1 MSQPPSLARVR
12 RLITDGSCGALSLD
26 VFDTILWRRTPRPTD
41 LFAVLGA
48 RLARDG
54 RCPDWVTPAAFRRM
68 RIAAEQEA
76 RRRDEETLGT
86 EVTLTDIWQHLPLRI
101 FNAELPELVRAEV
114 LCEREFTVPDLDI
127 AELVELAAKHHVP
140 TVLVSDTYFTEEH
153 LAELLDRPG
162 LGALRGARIFRSHQH
177 GLDKA
182 SGLWEIVL
190 DALDLNPEQVVH
202 IGDNEVADVEVPRDL
217 GIRTVHYER
226 LDEQFRAVLDRER
239 EPLGLADPVA
249 EHLDT
254 EQGDY
259 GLTSLRAKT
268 LQRADPGAQIP
279 VRTAWRY
286 GASVLGPVLT
296 GFAEWVALRAHQ
308 SGTRVLWCPM
318 REGTMLSALINNA
331 AQARGRD
338 VEARPVW
345 LSRHV
350 TSIAALDPA
359 DPGSLREF
367 IRQRYALTVRQLLQA
382 LHLRPG
388 DVPPLAELLDTV
400 LDNDRTVDLVSDVL
414 TETAHLRNQLTVTV
428 TRIRERVV
436 RELRRVGM
444 LEEPE
449 PALVDLGWG
458 GTIQYYL
465 GQVCELA
472 GTGVRPAGFYLATDD
487 RSTRVFRAGLR
498 IEGYLSQGGHPAEV
512 ARTISR
518 SPEVLE
524 QSVNDF
530 CGSLLDFAD
539 DGSPVLGP
547 ASDGEAQLAQ
557 RRAVQDGIREF
568 QAQWNRY
575 AGTGWPDLTG
585 SARHRLANIL
595 VSALKAPTAEE
606 AAVFGNWAHEDN
618 FGSALVTRVVPE
630 DLVPA
635 IPYLSPGDLADLE
648 MRDAFWPALLAASDT
663 HLAAGARALAERQV
677 DADLFEPSGDPAE
690 TRLSWRSGD
699 GEWHDGPRR
708 RVRINHNG
716 LSFARLDFRAAD
728 VTDVAL
734 AIPGRPA
741 LVRVDWVEVRA
752 LLPGQTVPRVE
763 RWDKPEDFAGLIHA
777 ATRWLGGTLFEF
789 EAAESA
795 IWIPVSARMGAPATS
810 GQVTVAFAML
820 PKSRTGLGV
829 HPPSAPRMTRVT
841 SRVREEYRARGPV
854 GLATSAARIAMR
866 QLRSGK

>member
-1 MSQPPSLARVR
+1 MSVPPSLARVR
-12 RLITDGSCGALSLD
+12 RLITDGSCAALSLD

-48 RLARDG
+48 RLVRDG

-68 RIAAEQEA
+68 RIVAEQAA
-76 RRRDEETLGT
+76 RRADEALGT
-86 EVTLTDIWQHLPLRI
+86 EVSLFDIWQHMPLRI
-101 FNAELPELVRAEV
+101 FNADLSELVHAEV
-114 LCEREFTVPDLDI
+114 LCERDFTVPDLDI
-127 AELVELAAKHHVP
+127 AELVELAGKHHVP

-153 LAELLDRPG
+153 LTELLDRPG
-162 LGALRGARIFRSHQH
+162 LGALREARIFRSHQH
-177 GLDKA
+177 GLDKTD
-182 SGLWEIVL
+182 GLWEIVL
-190 DALDLNPEQVVH
+190 DALDVHPEQIVH
-202 IGDNEVADVEVPRDL
+202 IGDNAIADIEVPQEL

-226 LDEQFRAVLDRER
+226 LDERFLAVLERER
-239 EPLGLADPVA
+239 EPLGLEDPLGD
-249 EHLDT
+249 HLDT
-254 EQGDY
+254 DEGDF

-268 LQRADPGAQIP
+268 LQRVDPGAQTP

-296 GFAEWVALRAHQ
+296 GFAEWVAARAHE
-308 SGTRVLWCPM
+308 SGIAVLWCPM
-318 REGTMLSALINNA
+318 REGTLLSALINNA
-331 AQARGRD
+331 AQARGWT

-350 TSIAALDPA
+350 TSLAALDPA
-359 DPGSLREF
+359 DAGSLREF
-367 IRQRYALTVRQLLQA
+367 VRQRHGLTVRQLLQA

-388 DVPPLAELLDTV
+388 EVPPLAEMLDTV
-400 LDNDRTVDLVSDVL
+400 LDNDREIDLISDVL
-414 TETAHLRNQLTVTV
+414 TETAHLRNRLTVTV

-436 RELRRVGM
+436 RELRRTGM
-444 LEEPE
+444 LEEAE

-458 GTIQYYL
+458 GTIQFFL
-465 GQVCELA
+465 GQVLEQA
-472 GTGVRPAGFYLATDD
+472 GTGARPAGFYLATDD

-498 IEGYLSQGGHPAEV
+498 IEGYLSQGGHPPEI

-547 ASDGEAQLAQ
+547 ASDSEAQLAQ

-568 QAQWNRY
+568 QNQWYRY
-575 AGTGWPDLTG
+575 AEDGWPDLTG
-585 SARHRLANIL
+585 TARHRLANIL

-635 IPYLSPGDLADLE
+635 VPYLSPGDLADLT

-663 HLAAGARALAERQV
+663 RLAAGARALADKQV
-677 DADLFEPSGDPAE
+677 DPGLFEPSDEPAM
-690 TRLSWRSGD
+690 TRLSVRTGD
-699 GEWHDGPRR
+699 GEWQDGPGR

-728 VTDVAL
+728 ITDLAL

-741 LVRVDWVEVRA
+741 LVRIDWVEVRA
-752 LLPGQTVPRVE
+752 LVPGQAVPRVE
-763 RWDKPEDFAGLIHA
+763 RWDKPDDFAGLIHA
-777 ATRWLGGTLFEF
+777 ACRWLGGTLFEF
-789 EAAESA
+789 DGDESA
-795 IWIPVSARMGAPATS
+795 IWFPVGARMGAPVTS

-820 PKSRTGLGV
+820 PKSRTGLGGR
-829 HPPSAPRMTRVT
+829 PPSAPRLTRVT
-841 SRVREEYRARGPV
+841 SRVREEYRTRGPV
-854 GLATSAARIAMR
+854 GLATSAARIAVR

>member
-1 MSQPPSLARVR
+1 MSLPPSLARVR
-12 RLITDGSCGALSLD
+12 RLITDGSCAVLSLD

-41 LFAVLGA
+41 VFAVLGA
-48 RLARDG
+48 RLVRDG

-68 RIAAEQEA
+68 RIVAEQRARQSEEA
-76 RRRDEETLGT
+76 LGT
-86 EVTLTDIWQHLPLRI
+86 EVSLFDIWRHMPLRI
-101 FNAELPELVRAEV
+101 FGAELLELVRAEV
-114 LCEREFTVPDLDI
+114 TCERDFTVPDLDI

-153 LAELLDRPG
+153 LTELLDRPG
-162 LGALRGARIFRSHQH
+162 LGALREARIFRSHQH

-190 DALDLNPEQVVH
+190 HNLGVHPEQVVH
-202 IGDNEVADVEVPRDL
+202 IGDNAVADIEAPQEL
-217 GIRTVHYER
+217 GVRTVYYER
-226 LDEQFRAVLDRER
+226 LDEEFLAVLERER
-239 EPLGLADPVA
+239 EPLGLEDPLG

-254 EQGDY
+254 DQGDY
-259 GLTSLRAKT
+259 GITSLRAKT
-268 LQRADPGAQIP
+268 LQRVDQAAQTP

-308 SGTRVLWCPM
+308 SGIPVLWCPM
-318 REGTMLSALINNA
+318 REGTLLSALINNA
-331 AQARGRD
+331 AQARGWN

-350 TSIAALDPA
+350 TSLAALDPA
-359 DPGSLREF
+359 DRDSLRQF
-367 IRQRYALTVRQLLQA
+367 IQQRHGLTVRQLMQA
-382 LHLRPG
+382 LQLRPG
-388 DVPPLAELLDTV
+388 DVPPLAEALDTV
-400 LDNDRTVDLVSDVL
+400 LDNDREIDLVTDVL
-414 TETAHLRNQLTVTV
+414 TETAHLRNRLAVTV
-428 TRIRERVV
+428 TRIRERVLG
-436 RELRRVGM
+436 ELRRAGM
-444 LEEPE
+444 LDAPE

-465 GQVCELA
+465 GRLLDVA
-472 GTGVRPAGFYLATDD
+472 GAEVHPAGFYLATDD
-487 RSTRVFRAGLR
+487 RSVRVYRAGLR
-498 IEGYLSQGGHPAEV
+498 IESYLSQGGQPPEI

-568 QAQWNRY
+568 QAQWYRY
-575 AGTGWPDLTG
+575 ADGGRPDLTG
-585 SARHRLANIL
+585 TARHRLANIL
-595 VSALKAPTAEE
+595 VSALKAPTAAE

-618 FGSALVTRVVPE
+618 FGSALITRVVPE
-630 DLVPA
+630 DLLPA
-635 IPYLSPGDLADLE
+635 IPYLSPADLADLE

-663 HLAAGARALAERQV
+663 RLAAGARALAERQV
-677 DADLFEPSGDPAE
+677 DADLFEPSDDPAE
-690 TRLSWRSGD
+690 TRLSFRTGD

-716 LSFARLDFRAAD
+716 LSFARLDFRSAD

-734 AIPGRPA
+734 AVPGRPA
-741 LVRVDWVEVRA
+741 LVRIDWVEVKA
-752 LLPGQTVPRVE
+752 IVPGQSVPRVE
-763 RWDKPEDFAGLIHA
+763 RWEHPADFAGLIHA
-777 ATRWLGGTLFEF
+777 ACRWLGGTLFEF
-789 EAAESA
+789 EADEGAV
-795 IWIPVSARMGAPATS
+795 WFPVAARFGAPVTS
-810 GQVTVAFAML
+810 GQVTVAFAVL
-820 PKSRTGLGV
+820 PKSRTGLGA
-829 HPPSAPRMTRVT
+829 HPPSAPRLTRMR
-841 SRVREEYRARGPV
+841 SRVREEIRTHGPV
-854 GLATSAARIAMR
+854 GLATSAARIAVR

>member
-1 MSQPPSLARVR
+1 MSPPPSLERVR
-12 RLITDGSCGALSLD
+12 RLITDGSCAALSLD

-41 LFAVLGA
+41 VFAVLGA
-48 RLARDG
+48 RLVRDG
-54 RCPDWVTPAAFRRM
+54 RCPEWVTPAAFRRM
-68 RIAAEQEA
+68 RITAEQDA
-76 RRRDEETLGT
+76 RRSDTALGP
-86 EVTLTDIWQHLPLRI
+86 EVSLADIWQHMPLAI
-101 FNAELPELVRAEV
+101 FDAGLPELVRAEV
-114 LCEREFTVPDLDI
+114 SCERDFTVPDADI

-162 LGALRGARIFRSHQH
+162 LGALRDARIFRSHQH

-182 SGLWEIVL
+182 SGLWKIVL
-190 DALDLNPEQVVH
+190 DNLGVRPEQVVH
-202 IGDNEVADVEVPRDL
+202 IGDNVVADIEVPGKL

-226 LDEQFRAVLDRER
+226 LDEQFHAVLERER
-239 EPLGLADPVA
+239 EPLGLEDPLG
-249 EHLDT
+249 EHLDLGH
-254 EQGDY
+254 GDF
-259 GLTSLRAKT
+259 GLTSLRAKA
-268 LQRADPGAQIP
+268 LLRADPAAHTPI
-279 VRTAWRY
+279 RTAWRY

-296 GFAEWVALRAHQ
+296 GFAEWVARRAHE
-308 SGTRVLWCPM
+308 SGMPVVWCPM

-331 AQARGRD
+331 AQARGWQ

-350 TSIAALDPA
+350 TSLAALDPA

-367 IRQRYALTVRQLLQA
+367 IRPRHAFTVRHLLQA

-388 DVPPLAELLDTV
+388 DVPPLAEMLDAV
-400 LDNDRTVDLVSDVL
+400 LDNDPAIGLVCGVL
-414 TETAHLRNQLTVTV
+414 TETAHLRNRLTVTV
-428 TRIRERVV
+428 TRIRERVLA
-436 RELRRVGM
+436 ELRRAGM
-444 LEEPE
+444 LDARE

-458 GTIQYYL
+458 GTIQYFL
-465 GQVCELA
+465 GRVLDVS
-472 GTGVRPAGFYLATDD
+472 GTGVQPAGFYLATDD

-498 IEGYLSQGGHPAEV
+498 IEGYLSQGGHPPEI

-530 CGSLLDFAD
+530 CGSLLDFTA

-568 QAQWNRY
+568 QAQWYRY
-575 AGTGWPDLTG
+575 ADDGRPDLTG
-585 SARHRLANIL
+585 TARHRLANIL

-635 IPYLSPGDLADLE
+635 IPYLSPADLGDLA

-663 HLAAGARALAERQV
+663 RLAAGARALAERRV
-677 DADLFEPSGDPAE
+677 DPDLFEPSTAPAQ
-690 TRLSWRSGD
+690 TRLTFRTRD
-699 GEWHDGPRR
+699 GEWHEGPRR
-708 RVRINHNG
+708 PVRINHNG
-716 LSFARLDFRAAD
+716 LSFARLDFRSAD
-728 VTDVAL
+728 ITDLAV

-741 LVRVDWVEVRA
+741 LVRIDWVEVRA
-752 LLPGQTVPRVE
+752 LVPGQSVPRVE
-763 RWDKPEDFAGLIHA
+763 RWERPEDFAGLIHA
-777 ATRWLGGTLFEF
+777 ACRWLGGTLFEF
-789 EAAESA
+789 EADESA
-795 IWIPVSARMGAPATS
+795 IWFPVAARMGAPVTS
-810 GQVTVAFAML
+810 GQVSVAFATL
-820 PKSRTGLGV
+820 PKSRTGLGG
-829 HPPSAPRMTRVT
+829 HPPSASRVARVT
-841 SRVREEYRARGPV
+841 SRVREEIRVRGTV
-854 GLATSAARIAMR
+854 GLATSAARIAVR